1 MSTYTYGASRT
12 AADLRKAGKL
22 IHDLRR
28 DLAQATTERDAAQTQ
43 LRRTA
48 AQRDLLER
56 HIEEMRQARAERLR
70 AIETATRPTP
80 NTPPVDYSPGA
91 GSHRLALA
99 TAEMYEW
106 AARNPPTRALRKRHP
121 EATRYLTKKRGTPA

>member
-1 MSTYTYGASRT
+1 MTGYVYGATRT
-12 AADLRKAGKL
+12 TTDLRKAGRL

-28 DLAQATTERDAAQTQ
+28 DLAQATSERDAAQVE

-56 HIEEMRQARAERLR
+56 HIEEMRQARNERLR
-70 AIETATRPTP
+70 AIEIATRPTP

-99 TAEMYEW
+99 AAEMEEW
-106 AARNPPTRALRKRHP
+106 AARNPTTRALRKRHLK
-121 EATRYLTKKRGTPA
+121 ATLYLTKKRGTPA